1 MVAPNHTI
9 SPAPEMAPG
18 ASWPRIFFVGKWFH
32 FRHFPY
38 YNRHHTPHDQARHK
52 HAKETT

>member
-1 MVAPNHTI
+1 
-9 SPAPEMAPG
+9 MAPG

-38 YNRHHTPHDQARHK
+38 YNRHHTPNDQARHK
-52 HAKETT
+52 RAKETT